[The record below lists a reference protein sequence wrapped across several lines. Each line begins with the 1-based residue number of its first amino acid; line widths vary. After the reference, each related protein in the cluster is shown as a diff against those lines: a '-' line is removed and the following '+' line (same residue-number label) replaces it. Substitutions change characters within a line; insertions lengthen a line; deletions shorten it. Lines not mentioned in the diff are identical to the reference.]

1 MVKKT
6 KEMSVFFSVGVN
18 KFHGS
23 KDVRRAF
30 KAWTFQ
36 EIETFKLDLKAEQL
50 SLKGSK
56 SQFMLGNCL
65 AKHRTDGK
73 HFHFY
78 TRYFFFPRE
87 GDLFFCFSRFLCLED
102 FELLFFIKEMSI
114 KMKGGNYMKVFLLIQ

>member
-56 SQFMLGNCL
+56 SQFMFGNCL

-78 TRYFFFPRE
+78 TRYFFSTRGGPFFFAFP
-87 GDLFFCFSRFLCLED
+87 DFSAWKILSFFSSLKKC
-102 FELLFFIKEMSI
+102 
-114 KMKGGNYMKVFLLIQ
+114 Q

>member
-56 SQFMLGNCL
+56 SQFMFGNCL

-78 TRYFFFPRE
+78 TRYFFPRE
-87 GDLFFCFSRFLCLED
+87 GDLFFAFLDFSAWKILS
-102 FELLFFIKEMSI
+102 FFSSLK
-114 KMKGGNYMKVFLLIQ
+114 KCQ

>member
-1 MVKKT
+1 M
-6 KEMSVFFSVGVN
+6 
-18 KFHGS
+18 
-23 KDVRRAF
+23 RRAF

-56 SQFMLGNCL
+56 SQFMFGNCL

-78 TRYFFFPRE
+78 TRFFFSTRSGP
-87 GDLFFCFSRFLCLED
+87 FFTFSRFLCSED